1 MEKHEKAEVEVGVE
15 ALEEVVDFVE
25 ASTLRM
31 DYSIEVVVEHTTGMV
46 GLLAEDDMKGCKA
59 K

>member
-1 MEKHEKAEVEVGVE
+1 MVYFVE
-15 ALEEVVDFVE
+15 ALALGMDF
-25 ASTLRM
+25 
-31 DYSIEVVVEHTTGMV
+31 SIEVVVEHTTRMV